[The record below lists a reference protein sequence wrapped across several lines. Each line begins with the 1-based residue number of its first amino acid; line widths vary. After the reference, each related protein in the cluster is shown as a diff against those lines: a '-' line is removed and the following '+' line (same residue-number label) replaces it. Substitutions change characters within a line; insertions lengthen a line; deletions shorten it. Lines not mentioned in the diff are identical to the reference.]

1 MKKYLRILLLV
12 LLSGISAT
20 ALSQQRTIT
29 GTVTSEDDKQP
40 MPSVTVVVK
49 GTATATQTD
58 LDGKYSI
65 KASDGATLAFTYVG
79 YVTKEVKLGSSN
91 VINVTLSL
99 NSKQLGEVVVTALGI
114 KKEARSVGYATG
126 QVKGDELTQ
135 AREVNVAN
143 ALAGKVAGV
152 SVATP
157 ASGPG
162 GAANVIIR
170 GSSSLTGSSQPL
182 YVLNGVP
189 MNNSNSGSAIITGT
203 ASTEGSAGQYGGAD
217 LGDGISNINPDDI
230 ESISVLKGAA
240 AAALYGSRA
249 GAGVIMITTKSGKA
263 QKGIGVDFNTTY
275 QVDEINDFTNY
286 QYVYGSGHQGL
297 KPTSVEQALNDGASS
312 WGARLDGS
320 SVIQLD
326 GVSRPYV
333 AQKNNIKDF
342 YRTGGTFTN
351 TLALNGGTETAAFRF
366 SASKLDNNGVIP
378 NSSLDRWS
386 FNLGSTA
393 KLGKK
398 VTANVVVNYTIE
410 DAKNRPSLSD
420 APGNSN
426 FGIAFVANSIQASQV
441 LAPGYHPDGSEIQF
455 TGNTFTTNP
464 YFASAKF
471 VNDTHRNRIIANA
484 SLRYNIFDWLFVQG
498 RVVQDAYNDRFT
510 SVTPTGTAYRDLGDM
525 RDNSSRFS
533 ELNAD
538 VLVGV
543 SRAIAKDLTLDANIG
558 ANMMKR
564 DNEITNI
571 SGSSFSIPFLYTIPN
586 TANKTN
592 SYFDFRSR
600 INSIYATA
608 DLGYRNFLYLNLSLR
623 NDWYS
628 TLASPSSD
636 KVSYLYPA
644 VSSSFVFSEFLKS
657 NTLSYG
663 KVRVGYA
670 EVGGG
675 GDSPYQ
681 TTLNYNIAGT
691 INGIPI
697 GQITNGSIPNAE
709 LKPRAITEFEAGTEV
724 KFFQNRLGIDLTYYN
739 KKINDDIVPVTT
751 SVATG
756 YPSAVLNVGR
766 LTNSGWELLLTG
778 TPIRNNDFTWNVSLN
793 GSVNKSKVESLAGDL
808 TSIQIGIGRTETAF
822 IQQIVGKE
830 ASQVMAFDYSRDESG
845 NILKGPNGVPL
856 RGNLIAYGSGNYKY
870 NTGLSN
876 EFKYK
881 NFNLSFLIDGKWGA
895 KIFSGTNAYATGA
908 GLTQE
913 TLVDRDKAGFD
924 AQSYY
929 ANFGSNVSGQ
939 FVEDASF
946 IKLRQLVL
954 GYDFPLSMFNNKIQG
969 LKISFVA
976 RNLAV
981 LMKHT
986 TNIDPESNYN
996 NTAAQGLELGGVP
1009 STRSFGLNLNFKF

>member
-1 MKKYLRILLLV
+1 MKKYLQVMLVVLLLV
-12 LLSGISAT
+12 ISAT
-20 ALSQQRTIT
+20 ALAQQRTVT
-29 GTVTSEDDKQP
+29 GTVISSDDKQP
-40 MPSVTVVVK
+40 LPSVTVLIK
-49 GTATATQTD
+49 GTNIATQTD
-58 LDGKYSI
+58 LEGKYSI
-65 KASDGATLAFTYVG
+65 KTSDGATLVFSYVG
-79 YVTKEVKLGSSN
+79 YTTREVTLGSSN
-91 VINVTLSL
+91 VIDVTLVTDSRMI
-99 NSKQLGEVVVTALGI
+99 GEVVVTALGI

-152 SVATP
+152 SVASP

-189 MNNSNSGSAIITGT
+189 MNNSNSGSAIVTGA
-203 ASTEGSAGQYGGAD
+203 ASSEGSAGQYGGAD

-263 QKGIGVDFNTTY
+263 QKGIGVDFNSTY
-275 QVDEINDFTNY
+275 QIDEINDFTNY
-286 QYVYGSGHQGL
+286 QYEYGSGHQGL
-297 KPTSVEQALNDGASS
+297 KPTTIEEALNDGASS

-320 SVIQLD
+320 NVIQLD

-351 TLALNGGTETAAFRF
+351 TIALTGGTETATFRF
-366 SASKLDNNGVIP
+366 SASKMDNTGVIP
-378 NSSLDRWS
+378 NSYLDRWS

-398 VTANVVVNYTIE
+398 ITANVVVNYTVE
-410 DAKNRPSLSD
+410 DAKNRPNLSD

-464 YFASAKF
+464 YFAAEKF
-471 VNDTHRNRIIANA
+471 VNNTHRNRIIANA
-484 SLRYNIFDWLFVQG
+484 SLRWNILDWLYIQG

-510 SVTPTGTAYRDLGDM
+510 NVTPTGTAYREFGDM
-525 RDNSSRFS
+525 RDNSARFS

-538 VLVGV
+538 ALVGI
-543 SRAIAKDLTLDANIG
+543 SHTIAKDLTLDASVG

-564 DNEITNI
+564 SNELTNL
-571 SGSSFSIPFLYTIPN
+571 SGSTFSIPFLYTIPN
-586 TANKTN
+586 TTSKTN
-592 SYFDFRSR
+592 AYFDFNSR
-600 INSIYATA
+600 INSVYATA
-608 DLGYRNFLYLNLSLR
+608 DLAYRSFLYLNLSLR

-628 TLASPSSD
+628 TLASPTSD
-636 KVSYLYPA
+636 KISYLYPA

-675 GDSPYQ
+675 GELPYQ
-681 TTLNYNIAGT
+681 TTLTYNIAGT
-691 INGIPI
+691 INGVPI
-697 GQITNGSIPNAE
+697 GQIANGSIPNAG
-709 LKPRAITEFEAGTEV
+709 LKPRAIKEFEAGTEV

-739 KKINDDIVPVTT
+739 KQINDDIVPVTT
-751 SVATG
+751 SVSTG
-756 YPSAVLNVGR
+756 YPSAVLNVGK
-766 LTNSGWELLLTG
+766 LKNTGWELMLTG
-778 TPIRNNDFTWNVSLN
+778 TPIKNNDFTWNVSFN
-793 GSVNKSKVESLAGDL
+793 GSVNNSEVVSLASDL

-845 NILKGPNGVPL
+845 NILRDANGVPL

-876 EFKYK
+876 EFYYK
-881 NFNLSFLIDGKWGA
+881 RFNLSFLIDGKWGA

-908 GLTQE
+908 GLTQA
-913 TLVDRDKAGFD
+913 TLIDRDKSGFD

-946 IKLRQLVL
+946 IKLRQVIL

-986 TNIDPESNYN
+986 SNIDPESNYN
-996 NTAAQGLELGGVP
+996 NSAAQGLELAGVP